1 MFLSTPSRAALVLLP
16 AWRPLTLAVL
26 LALAWSLP
34 PVQAQSFSRL
44 PGASGSALPSLG
56 DSAELSAATE
66 RRIGDRIAISI
77 YRDPDYVDDPV
88 LADYVQGIWQPLLA
102 AARARGE
109 LSAEL
114 EERFAWEIFLIR
126 DRTVNAFALPGGYFG
141 VHLGL
146 IATVSNADEM
156 AAVLAH
162 EISHVTQRHI
172 SRLMTQQSR
181 QAPWMIAAMIL
192 GAMAASKYPE
202 AGTAA
207 IVGGQALAAQGQLNF
222 SRDMEREADRVGFGV
237 MRDAGYASQGV
248 SSMFDKLQQASRLN
262 DNGAFP
268 YLRSHPLTT
277 QRIAEAQARVQL
289 ASAATPSPDT
299 LADQG
304 RVNQL
309 HAMMAVRARIL
320 AAPGVDTLRAVL
332 ADARRRAGALTAQ
345 PAQATL
351 VQQGRLPA
359 SAPVSAPAPASA
371 AVHDAGALY
380 GGALAAAKLRDF
392 ANARSLLAQLRPL
405 VPDSAQ
411 AGKAAELLSIE
422 IDLLEGKIPSSAAST
437 NLEKITSRAEL
448 LTQAKALMA
457 AHRALEVSQALRLW
471 VALHPKDAQAWQL
484 LAQAYG
490 QQNQPVRA
498 IRADAE
504 SRAAQ
509 LEYAGALDRL
519 KAAQNL
525 MRSQPG
531 SADYVEA
538 SILDTRT
545 RQIGLLLREQT
556 LQDKIDEK
564 L

>member
-1 MFLSTPSRAALVLLP
+1 LFSSTYCRSAPVSVFPVWRLL
-16 AWRPLTLAVL
+16 ALTLATML
-26 LALAWSLP
+26 GLSTQPSALA
-34 PVQAQSFSRL
+34 QSSSRQ
-44 PGASGSALPSLG
+44 PSASSTALPSLG
-56 DSAELSAATE
+56 DSSELSAATE

-77 YRDPDYVDDPV
+77 YRDPDYVDDVV

-102 AARARGE
+102 AARARGG

-114 EERFAWEIFLIR
+114 DERFAWEIFLIR

-146 IATVSNADEM
+146 IGTVSSADEM

-162 EISHVTQRHI
+162 ELSHVTQRHI

-181 QAPWMIAAMIL
+181 QTPWMIAAMIL
-192 GAMAASKYPE
+192 GALAASKHPD

-222 SRDMEREADRVGFGV
+222 SRDMEREADRIGFGV
-237 MRDAGYASQGV
+237 MSDAGYASRGV

-277 QRIAEAQARVQL
+277 ERIAEAQARVQL
-289 ASAATPSPDT
+289 AAPAQPSPEK
-299 LADQG
+299 LADEG
-304 RVNQL
+304 RGQQL
-309 HAMMAVRARIL
+309 HAMMAARARIL
-320 AAPGVDTLRAVL
+320 AAPGVDGLRTVQAE
-332 ADARRRAGALTAQ
+332 AKRRAGALAAP
-345 PAQATL
+345 PAQAAV
-351 VQQGRLPA
+351 VQHAQL
-359 SAPVSAPAPASA
+359 APASVSAAAA
-371 AVHDAGALY
+371 AVRDTGALY

-392 ANARSLLAQLRPL
+392 ADARSLLDQLKLL
-405 VPDSAQ
+405 VASTAQ
-411 AGKAAELLSIE
+411 ASKAVELLALE
-422 IDLLEGKIPSSAAST
+422 IDLLEGKIPPSAASIH
-437 NLEKITSRAEL
+437 LEKAASRAEL
-448 LTQAKALMA
+448 LTQARALMA
-457 AHRALEVSQALRLW
+457 AQRVPEVSQALRLW
-471 VALHPKDAQAWQL
+471 VAQHPKDALAWQL
-484 LAQAYG
+484 LAQAYS

-504 SRAAQ
+504 SRVAQ

-545 RQIGLLLREQT
+545 RQIELLVKEQAV
-556 LQDKIDEK
+556 QDKADEK

>member
-1 MFLSTPSRAALVLLP
+1 MFSSTYCRSAPVSVFPVWRLL
-16 AWRPLTLAVL
+16 ALTLATML
-26 LALAWSLP
+26 GLSTQPSALA
-34 PVQAQSFSRL
+34 QSSSRQ
-44 PGASGSALPSLG
+44 PSASSTALPSLG
-56 DSAELSAATE
+56 DSSELSAATE

-77 YRDPDYVDDPV
+77 YRDPDYVDDVV

-102 AARARGE
+102 AARARGG

-114 EERFAWEIFLIR
+114 DERFAWEIFLIR

-146 IATVSNADEM
+146 IGTVSSADEM

-162 EISHVTQRHI
+162 ELSHVTQRHI

-181 QAPWMIAAMIL
+181 QTPWMIAAMIL
-192 GAMAASKYPE
+192 GALAASKHPD

-207 IVGGQALAAQGQLNF
+207 IVGGQALVAQGQLNF
-222 SRDMEREADRVGFGV
+222 SRDMEREADRIGFGV
-237 MRDAGYASQGV
+237 MSDAGYASRGV

-277 QRIAEAQARVQL
+277 ERIAEAQARVQL
-289 ASAATPSPDT
+289 AAPAQPSPEK
-299 LADQG
+299 LADEG
-304 RVNQL
+304 RGQQL
-309 HAMMAVRARIL
+309 HAMMAARARIL
-320 AAPGVDTLRAVL
+320 AAPGVDGLRTVQAE
-332 ADARRRAGALTAQ
+332 AKRRAGALAAP
-345 PAQATL
+345 PAQAAV
-351 VQQGRLPA
+351 VQHAQLAPA
-359 SAPVSAPAPASA
+359 SVSAASA
-371 AVHDAGALY
+371 AVRDTGALY

-392 ANARSLLAQLRPL
+392 ADARSLLDQLKLL
-405 VPDSAQ
+405 VASTAQ
-411 AGKAAELLSIE
+411 ASKAVELLALE
-422 IDLLEGKIPSSAAST
+422 IDLLEGKIPPSAASIH
-437 NLEKITSRAEL
+437 LEKAASRAEL
-448 LTQAKALMA
+448 LTQARALMA
-457 AHRALEVSQALRLW
+457 AQRVPEVSQALRLW
-471 VALHPKDAQAWQL
+471 VAQHPKDALAWQL
-484 LAQAYG
+484 LAQAYS

-504 SRAAQ
+504 SRVAQ

-545 RQIGLLLREQT
+545 RQIELLVKEQAV
-556 LQDKIDEK
+556 QDKADEK

>member
-1 MFLSTPSRAALVLLP
+1 MFSSTYCRSAPVSVFPVWRLL
-16 AWRPLTLAVL
+16 ALTLATML
-26 LALAWSLP
+26 GLSTQPSALA
-34 PVQAQSFSRL
+34 QSSSRQ
-44 PGASGSALPSLG
+44 PSASSTALPSLG
-56 DSAELSAATE
+56 DSSELSAATE

-77 YRDPDYVDDPV
+77 YRDPDYVDDVV

-102 AARARGE
+102 AARARGG

-114 EERFAWEIFLIR
+114 DERFAWEIFLIR

-146 IATVSNADEM
+146 IGTVSSADEM

-162 EISHVTQRHI
+162 ELSHVTQRHI

-181 QAPWMIAAMIL
+181 QTPWMIAAMIL
-192 GAMAASKYPE
+192 GALAASKHPD

-207 IVGGQALAAQGQLNF
+207 IVGGQALVAQGQLNF
-222 SRDMEREADRVGFGV
+222 SRDMEREADRIGFGV
-237 MRDAGYASQGV
+237 MSDAGYASRGV

-277 QRIAEAQARVQL
+277 ERIAEAQARVQL
-289 ASAATPSPDT
+289 AAPAQPSPEK
-299 LADQG
+299 LADEG
-304 RVNQL
+304 RGQQL
-309 HAMMAVRARIL
+309 HAMMAARARIL
-320 AAPGVDTLRAVL
+320 AAPGVDGLRTVQAE
-332 ADARRRAGALTAQ
+332 AKRRAGALAAP
-345 PAQATL
+345 PAQAAV
-351 VQQGRLPA
+351 VQHAQL
-359 SAPVSAPAPASA
+359 APASVSAAAA
-371 AVHDAGALY
+371 AVRDTGALY

-392 ANARSLLAQLRPL
+392 ADARSLLDQLKLL
-405 VPDSAQ
+405 VASTAQ
-411 AGKAAELLSIE
+411 ASKAVELLALE
-422 IDLLEGKIPSSAAST
+422 IDLLEGKIPPSAASIH
-437 NLEKITSRAEL
+437 LEKAASRAEL
-448 LTQAKALMA
+448 LTQARALMA
-457 AHRALEVSQALRLW
+457 AQRVPEVSQALRLW
-471 VALHPKDAQAWQL
+471 VAQHPKDALAWQL
-484 LAQAYG
+484 LAQAYS

-504 SRAAQ
+504 SRVTQ

-545 RQIGLLLREQT
+545 RQIELLVKEQAV
-556 LQDKIDEK
+556 QDKADEK

>member
-1 MFLSTPSRAALVLLP
+1 MFSSTYCRSAPVSVFPVWRLL
-16 AWRPLTLAVL
+16 ALTLATML
-26 LALAWSLP
+26 GLSTQPSALA
-34 PVQAQSFSRL
+34 QSSSRQ
-44 PGASGSALPSLG
+44 PSASSTALPSLG
-56 DSAELSAATE
+56 DSSELSAATE

-77 YRDPDYVDDPV
+77 YRDPDYVDDVV

-102 AARARGE
+102 AARARGG

-114 EERFAWEIFLIR
+114 DERFAWEIFLIR

-146 IATVSNADEM
+146 IGTVSSADEM

-162 EISHVTQRHI
+162 ELSHVTQRHI

-181 QAPWMIAAMIL
+181 QTPWMIAAMIL
-192 GAMAASKYPE
+192 GALAASKHPD

-222 SRDMEREADRVGFGV
+222 SRDMEREADRIGFGV
-237 MRDAGYASQGV
+237 MSDAGYASRGV

-277 QRIAEAQARVQL
+277 ERIAEAQARVQL
-289 ASAATPSPDT
+289 AAPAQPSPEK
-299 LADQG
+299 LADEG
-304 RVNQL
+304 RGQQL
-309 HAMMAVRARIL
+309 HAMMAARARIL
-320 AAPGVDTLRAVL
+320 AAPGVDGLRTVQAE
-332 ADARRRAGALTAQ
+332 AKRRAGALAAP
-345 PAQATL
+345 PAQAAV
-351 VQQGRLPA
+351 VQHAQL
-359 SAPVSAPAPASA
+359 APASVSAAAA
-371 AVHDAGALY
+371 AVRDTGALY

-392 ANARSLLAQLRPL
+392 SDARSLLNQLKLL
-405 VPDSAQ
+405 VASTAQ
-411 AGKAAELLSIE
+411 ASKAVELLALE
-422 IDLLEGKIPSSAAST
+422 IDLLEGKIPPSAASIH
-437 NLEKITSRAEL
+437 LEKAASRAEL
-448 LTQAKALMA
+448 LTQARALMA
-457 AHRALEVSQALRLW
+457 AQRVPEVSQALRLW
-471 VALHPKDAQAWQL
+471 VAQHPKDALAWQL
-484 LAQAYG
+484 LAQAYS

-504 SRAAQ
+504 SRVTQ

-545 RQIGLLLREQT
+545 RQIELLVKEQAV
-556 LQDKIDEK
+556 QDKADEK